1 MALERRGNLKL
12 VTNQDFRDDGPVREA
27 AAPGLSGTLLA
38 VSAAMAGVVS
48 AVIYGFF
55 DWAPLWFHVVVFA
68 GTFALMLA
76 YGRRL
81 AASE

>member
-1 MALERRGNLKL
+1 M
-12 VTNQDFRDDGPVREA
+12 TNQDLRDDGPVRGA
-27 AAPGLSGTLLA
+27 AGPGLSGTLLA

-55 DWAPLWFHVVVFA
+55 DWAPLWFHVFVFA
-68 GTFALMLA
+68 GTFALRLA

-81 AASE
+81 SASD